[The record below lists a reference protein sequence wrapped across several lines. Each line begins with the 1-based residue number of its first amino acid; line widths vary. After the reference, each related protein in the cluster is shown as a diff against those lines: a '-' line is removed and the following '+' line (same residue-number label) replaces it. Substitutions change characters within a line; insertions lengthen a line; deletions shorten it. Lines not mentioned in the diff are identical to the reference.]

1 MGRPVAPLQLGHV
14 RHRGVTLVVGVDDA
28 VLTVLQTSGCP
39 LGSVPQV
46 GVDQAHWDGHHC
58 KYDEQSQD
66 GQGPARVLQV
76 SFGSLD
82 NTGGKAV
89 SESTSTNGYSSS
101 RCDYTMTYSM
111 QKKTHTT
118 PTVQFTEANPL
129 YLLLVPGDVSGIF
142 NEHFDDGGA
151 QQPQHGQQADVLP
164 QVLVD
169 DAGTPA

>member
-1 MGRPVAPLQLGHV
+1 MGRPVAPLQLGHI

-28 VLTVLQTSGCP
+28 VLTVLRTSGCP

-58 KYDEQSQD
+58 KYDEQSQN

-82 NTGGKAV
+82 HTGGKAV
-89 SESTSTNGYSSS
+89 SEST
-101 RCDYTMTYSM
+101 MTLLHIPCR
-111 QKKTHTT
+111 KKTHTA

-129 YLLLVPGDVSGIF
+129 YRLLVPGDVSGIF

>member
-14 RHRGVTLVVGVDDA
+14 RHRGVTLVVSVDDA

-76 SFGSLD
+76 SFRSLD

-89 SESTSTNGYSSS
+89 SESTSTNARLNGKSVSVNS
-101 RCDYTMTYSM
+101 R
-111 QKKTHTT
+111 K
-118 PTVQFTEANPL
+118 
-129 YLLLVPGDVSGIF
+129 
-142 NEHFDDGGA
+142 
-151 QQPQHGQQADVLP
+151 
-164 QVLVD
+164 
-169 DAGTPA
+169 AGCVAVCCVNKCLHPRT